1 MKAQVT
7 TVITK
12 YREIFFVA
20 KIKFYEFFRFEIS
33 EEFALK
39 FHCQPLK

>member
-12 YREIFFVA
+12 YREIFFLA
-20 KIKFYEFFRFEIS
+20 KIKFYEFFCFEIS
-33 EEFALK
+33 EDIAIK
-39 FHCQPLK
+39 F